1 LKLPRIHGQHHRL
14 YYQMNLGTVPV
25 KVTGLKVKMT
35 VPVKLLN
42 LMVKVTVPVMET
54 LKMKVMVVVKEV
66 KAVNLSK
73 DEEMEVTPTVKVK
86 VKVTVKEVKAVNVS
100 SEDEELELTEVG
112 VVKPEEEGK
121 KAWELP

>member
-1 LKLPRIHGQHHRL
+1 
-14 YYQMNLGTVPV
+14 V

-86 VKVTVKEVKAVNVS
+86 VKVKVTVKEVKAVNVS